1 MRLNNLSNSMRF
13 MFRTPKSPRGVKPM
27 LKNLRYLGA
36 WFALALLAAF
46 AAAAARA
53 DATGH
58 FDKTLTVTG
67 PVDLDVT
74 TGSGN
79 ISIRPGDA
87 SKVEIHATIRAH
99 EGWNSSGKDAEL
111 RVQYLEQHPP
121 IEQDGNTIRIG
132 HVDDRELMRN
142 ISISYEIVTPAK
154 THLHSTTG
162 SGDQSV
168 QGIAGPLEST
178 TGSGDIRASSI
189 GSDVTVRT
197 GSGDV
202 TLDQINGGIHVGT
215 GSGTI
220 HANGISGSASATTGS
235 GDVILTQTGS
245 GDVEVSTGSGSVEV
259 NGVKG
264 GLRVGAGSGNISAR
278 GTPAGDWRMHTGS
291 GDLTVAIP
299 QQSSFELYAHTSS
312 GSIDS
317 KFPITVQ
324 GNISPRDLHGKVG
337 SGGNLMDLRTSS
349 GTIHIETQ

>member
-1 MRLNNLSNSMRF
+1 
-13 MFRTPKSPRGVKPM
+13 M
-27 LKNLRYLGA
+27 LKNLRTRSA
-36 WFALALLAAF
+36 WFALAVLAIF
-46 AAAAARA
+46 AAATARA

-67 PVDLDVT
+67 AVDLDVT

-79 ISIRPGDA
+79 ITVKPGDA
-87 SKVEIHATIRAH
+87 GKVEIHATIRAH
-99 EGWNSSGKDAEL
+99 EGWNSSGKDAES

-121 IEQDGNTIRIG
+121 VEQDGNTIRIG
-132 HVDDRELMRN
+132 RVEDRNLMRN
-142 ISISYEIVTPAK
+142 ISISYEIVTPAQ
-154 THLHSTTG
+154 THLHSATG
-162 SGDQSV
+162 SGDQTV
-168 QGIAGPLEST
+168 QGLAGPVEST
-178 TGSGDIRASSI
+178 TGSGDIRASNI
-189 GSDVTVRT
+189 GSGVTVRT

-202 TLDQINGGIHVGT
+202 TLDQIQGGIRVGT

-245 GDVEVSTGSGSVEV
+245 GDVEVSTGSGSVEI
-259 NGVKG
+259 NGIKG
-264 GLRVGAGSGNISAR
+264 GLRIGTGSGNISAH
-278 GTPAGDWRMHTGS
+278 GTPAGDWRMRTGS

-324 GNISPRDLHGKVG
+324 GTISPRDLHGKVG
-337 SGGNLMDLRTSS
+337 SGGNVMDLRTSS
-349 GTIHIETQ
+349 GTIHLEAE